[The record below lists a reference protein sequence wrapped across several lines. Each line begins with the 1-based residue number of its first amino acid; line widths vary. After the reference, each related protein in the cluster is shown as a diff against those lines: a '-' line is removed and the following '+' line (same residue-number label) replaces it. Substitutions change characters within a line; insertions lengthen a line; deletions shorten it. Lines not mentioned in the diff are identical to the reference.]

1 MLDFQDV
8 LDLLQQLVVLPQL
21 QRDVS
26 QQALVILAQVHR
38 RDATPKEFAHKSSCS
53 EKGSKDKGES

>member
-21 QRDVS
+21 QSDVS
-26 QQALVILAQVHR
+26 QQALVILGQVHC
-38 RDATPKEFAHKSSCS
+38 RDATPEEFAHKSPCS
-53 EKGSKDKGES
+53 EKGSKDKKES